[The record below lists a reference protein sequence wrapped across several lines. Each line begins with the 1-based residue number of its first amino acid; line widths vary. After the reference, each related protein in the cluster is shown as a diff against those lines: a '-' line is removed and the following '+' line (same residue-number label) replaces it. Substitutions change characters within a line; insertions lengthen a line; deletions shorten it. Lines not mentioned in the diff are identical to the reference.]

1 MPDRPILVLGATGG
15 QGGAV
20 VDALLARAAKVRALV
35 RDPRTGSAQ
44 RLANH
49 GLEVVAGSL
58 NDEKSLAAAMHAV
71 AGVFAMT
78 TPFEDGVR
86 AELEQGRAILAA
98 AHRAQVPHLVFSS
111 VAGANQRSGVPH
123 FDSKAAIESEL
134 IVGGVAHTILGPTY
148 FFDNA
153 LAGADRIRD
162 GMLDLPLPPDRP
174 LQQLARPDLG
184 AFAAEVLLS
193 PASYVGQRIE
203 LASDAPT
210 PADMAHALGVAVG
223 RPVRHHRTRLEAIGS
238 PDMRAMWE
246 FLNGP
251 GYQVDLPALHAAHP
265 EISWTRFATWAART
279 FGPPHERE
287 DRQ

>member
-1 MPDRPILVLGATGG
+1 MTDRPMLVLGATGG

-20 VDALLARAAKVRALV
+20 VDALLARAAGVRALV

-44 RLANH
+44 RLADR
-49 GLEVVAGSL
+49 GVEVVAGSL
-58 NDEKSLAAAMHAV
+58 TDEGSLAAAMRAV

-78 TPFEDGVR
+78 TPFQDGVR
-86 AELEQGRAILAA
+86 AEVEQGRAILAA
-98 AHRAQVPHLVFSS
+98 AHRVRVPHLVFSS
-111 VAGANQRSGVPH
+111 VAGANQHSGVPH
-123 FDSKAAIESEL
+123 FDSKAVIENEL
-134 IVGGVAHTILGPTY
+134 IAGEIAHTILGPTY

-153 LAGADRIRD
+153 LGGADRIRE
-162 GMLDLPLPPDRP
+162 GALDLPLPPDRP

-193 PASYVGQRIE
+193 PAGYVGQRIE

-210 PADMAHALGVAVG
+210 PAHMAHALGAALGHV
-223 RPVRHHRTRLEAIGS
+223 VRHQRTPLEAIGS

-265 EISWTRFATWAART
+265 EISWTRFDTWAAHT
-279 FGPPHERE
+279 FGATP
-287 DRQ
+287 